1 MTVNSERQGELLAA
15 LSTAIVGI
23 FSECYGRGPTKAKTY
38 MFDNYV
44 FTVLEDILTTVEE
57 TLVTN
62 GQEDLVR
69 HVRITFQES
78 VADRFKS
85 AVAELTG
92 RHVVTYHSQVTFHPP
107 MGFEI
112 FVLEP
117 EEEPASGS
125 SEG

>member
-1 MTVNSERQGELLAA
+1 MAVNSERQGELLAA

-44 FTVLEDILTTVEE
+44 FTVLEDILTTVEQ
-57 TLVTN
+57 TLVDK

-69 HVRITFQES
+69 NVRVTFQES
-78 VADRFKS
+78 VADRFKD
-85 AVAELTG
+85 AVAEVTG
-92 RHVVTYHSQVTFHPP
+92 RRVVTYHSQVTFHPP

-117 EEEPASGS
+117 EEEPVSGPS
-125 SEG
+125 DS